1 MENVQHPKKAE
12 ANAYQVGHFPSL
24 TLRPVT
30 RSARAQSCAAKSC
43 IRALRPQYG
52 PQRILARTPPPK
64 HIMGRAVSPD
74 TIDNALVHKRPVSR
88 SKELSRQG
96 DIVLGASE
104 LIPIRCLRVL
114 DFDWMS
120 C

>member
-1 MENVQHPKKAE
+1 
-12 ANAYQVGHFPSL
+12 
-24 TLRPVT
+24 
-30 RSARAQSCAAKSC
+30 
-43 IRALRPQYG
+43 
-52 PQRILARTPPPK
+52 
-64 HIMGRAVSPD
+64 MGRAVSPD